1 MRELVKSSLSFACA
15 MPLLGARQLGHWLA
29 PTAERQRM
37 AASGLDAVA
46 RAATHGIEQQG
57 FLGWLY
63 QAGSCAEAAMVQVVP
78 TLLTPQLLSPAA
90 WADVAAAVAARSA
103 VAARQL
109 AAGQGPLA
117 MELLRSKAEVFCLV
131 LDVSK
136 LIGVP
141 DAPPFPLAELLAKAY
156 ALGDFKALW
165 AVEGLGK
172 AYGDSFWAQGVTPDA
187 ILRDARTGGLPAR
200 SLTMLDA
207 GIGLS
212 FAKYLLTGAGTRTPE
227 PELRARVREIVR
239 LCRANARPGYVGA
252 ALESLGLVTRTFHAQ
267 RVAAVDQILRQTA
280 PEVLGYFWH
289 GVGRAIFFDP
299 VNFLPGSDGL
309 VFEMAASEGPDEA
322 AKLNAVAGAAW
333 AYVLVAQRNPRIL
346 AELVIEP
353 HGERLAESGAFANG
367 LQSSTMMR
375 QDTTPGAPFIAA
387 FLAYRPSPANPRL
400 VRLWDQLVR
409 IPGEA
414 ALHVYYPVIRDHDR
428 LGDIFEYRDLPAFVA
443 RLGGRAAA

>member
-1 MRELVKSSLSFACA
+1 MRELVKSGLSFACA
-15 MPLLGARQLGHWLA
+15 MPLFGARQLGRLLA
-29 PTAERQRM
+29 PAAETRRQ

-46 RAATHGIEQQG
+46 RAATAGIDQQG
-57 FLGWLY
+57 LLGWLY
-63 QAGSCAEAAMVQVVP
+63 QAGSCAEGALVQVAP
-78 TLLTPQLLSPAA
+78 TLITPQLLSPAA
-90 WADVAAAVAARSA
+90 WADLAAEVAERSA

-109 AAGQGPLA
+109 AAGQAPLA
-117 MELLRSKAEVFCLV
+117 LLLLRSKAEVFCLV

-141 DAPPFPLAELLAKAY
+141 DAPPFPLFELLARAY

-172 AYGDSFWAQGVTPDA
+172 EYGDSFWSQGMTPDA
-187 ILRDARTGGLPAR
+187 ILRDARTSGLPAR
-200 SLTMLDA
+200 SLSMLDA

-212 FAKYLLTGAGTRTPE
+212 FAKHLLTGAGARTPE
-227 PELRARVREIVR
+227 PELRAQVLEIVR
-239 LCRANARPGYVGA
+239 LCRANARPGYLGA

-267 RVAAVDQILRQTA
+267 LVAAVDQILRQTA

-289 GVGRAIFFDP
+289 GVGRAVFFDP

-309 VFEMAASEGPDEA
+309 VFEMAASEAPDAA

-353 HGERLAESGAFANG
+353 YGERLAESDAFANG
-367 LQSSTMMR
+367 LASSIMMR
-375 QDTTPGAPFIAA
+375 QDTTPGAPFIEE
-387 FLAYRPSPANPRL
+387 LVAYRPSPANPRL
-400 VRLWDQLVR
+400 VRLWDELVR
-409 IPGEA
+409 LPGEA
-414 ALHVYYPVIRDHDR
+414 ALHVYYPVIRDHHR
-428 LGDIFEYRDLPAFVA
+428 LGDVFEYRDLPAFVA
-443 RLGGRAAA
+443 GLAGRATA